1 MLYNLDEICL
11 IPTKVTTIK
20 SRKECVPLYNS
31 TSGNYKLPI
40 YISPMSSV
48 LDEDNI
54 QLFEQ
59 GHYNTIVPRS
69 VELNKRIE
77 MLNKDIVVAFGF
89 KEASYLYDY
98 FDDILSR
105 KMSKLGYTAHICI
118 DQANGHM
125 EELINLC
132 KDFKKLLG
140 KEIWI
145 MTGNIANPITYYEYA
160 KAGIDAVRIGIGTGN
175 VCTTSIQTGIHY
187 PMATL
192 ITEIYAA
199 KKYVKESLGIDIE
212 SLNKAVIHQDII
224 ETIKATKN
232 EYKSIPLIIADGG
245 FTNISQ
251 IIKALALG
259 ADYVMIGRLAASM
272 KEACGEIAY
281 DNEKGL
287 CRKYYGMSTYKAQ
300 SEISKGN
307 TLKHEEGIEKLVRI
321 ETSIDQFRQ
330 NFCDVIS
337 STMSYTGHRTLE
349 DFIGNVE
356 YNVMN
361 LKTLNKI

>member
-20 SRKECVPLYNS
+20 SRKECIPLYNS

-192 ITEIYAA
+192 ITEVYAA

-232 EYKSIPLIIADGG
+232 EYQSIPLIIADGG

-251 IIKALALG
+251 IIKDLALG

-272 KEACGEIAY
+272 KEDCGEIEY

-287 CRKYYGMSTYKAQ
+287 
-300 SEISKGN
+300 
-307 TLKHEEGIEKLVRI
+307 
-321 ETSIDQFRQ
+321 
-330 NFCDVIS
+330 
-337 STMSYTGHRTLE
+337 
-349 DFIGNVE
+349 
-356 YNVMN
+356 
-361 LKTLNKI
+361 

>member
-11 IPTKVTTIK
+11 IPTKITTIK
-20 SRKECVPLYNS
+20 SRKECIPLYNS
-31 TSGNYKLPI
+31 ASCDYKLPI

-48 LDEDNI
+48 LDENNI

-69 VELNKRIE
+69 VEFNKRIE
-77 MLNKDIVVAFGF
+77 ILSSGIVVAFGF

-132 KDFKKLLG
+132 KDFKTLLG
-140 KEIWI
+140 EEIWI
-145 MTGNIANPITYYEYA
+145 MTGNIANPVAYYEYA
-160 KAGIDAVRIGIGTGN
+160 KAGIDAVRIGIGSGN

-192 ITEIYAA
+192 IAETHAA
-199 KKYVKESLGIDIE
+199 KKFVKDSLDIDIE
-212 SLNKAVIHQDII
+212 SLNSAVTHQDII

-232 EYKSIPLIIADGG
+232 EYKSVPFIIADGG

-259 ADYVMIGRLAASM
+259 ADYVMIGRLAAAM
-272 KEACGEIAY
+272 KEACGKVVY
-281 DNEKGL
+281 DNEKGI
-287 CRKYYGMSTYKAQ
+287 CREYYGMSTHRAQ
-300 SEISKGN
+300 NEISKGN
-307 TLKHEEGIEKLVRI
+307 VLKHEEGVEKKIPI
-321 ETSIDQFRQ
+321 ETSIDKFRKD
-330 NFCDVIS
+330 FCDVIS
-337 STMSYTGHRTLE
+337 STMSYTGHKNLE
-349 DFIGNVE
+349 EFIGGVE